1 MIILLEILTCIIGT
15 FGFSVLL
22 KVSKQKLIFT
32 VLGGT
37 ISAVISVL
45 LLNAGEG
52 VFKATFFAMTAIC
65 IYSEV
70 LARVIKTPA
79 NVILLPSTI
88 PLLPGGSLY
97 YTLSYLIHYNAKLF
111 ARYAKETALTG
122 LGIALGAIFVSI
134 IVTFIKDIQNHFKSL
149 LLKNK

>member
-1 MIILLEILTCIIGT
+1 MILLLEIFTCVIGT

-22 KVSKQKLIFT
+22 KVSRQKLIFT

-45 LLNAGEG
+45 MLNAGEG

-65 IYSEV
+65 IYSEA
-70 LARVIKTPA
+70 LARIIKTPA

-97 YTLSYLIHYNAKLF
+97 YTLSYLIHYDAEQF

-134 IVTFIKDIQNHFKSL
+134 IVTFIKDIKSRLRTL
-149 LLKNK
+149 LLKKK